1 MCSYL
6 LKEIHK
12 MELSVSSLK
21 HQLEAVIPGLTQ
33 EEAFN
38 LANKIIDRR
47 LPADDHEGE
56 GDLNLYIQNG
66 EIMLA

>member
-1 MCSYL
+1 
-6 LKEIHK
+6 

-21 HQLEAVIPGLTQ
+21 HQLRAIIPDLSQ
-33 EEAFN
+33 EEAFA
-38 LANKIIDRR
+38 LANDIIYQR
-47 LPADDHEGE
+47 LPADDTEGE